1 MAETLVFV
9 DDNLLRLEAVSA
21 RLRFLGYEVIT
32 ATNGADA
39 LSIFESAHVDMA
51 VVDYYMPGMCGDL
64 LAMEM
69 KRRKPD
75 VPVIIFSGT
84 FTLSEMV
91 IAFVDGF
98 VSASDD
104 PDALV
109 NKIAEIMGPRRA
121 SRAS

>member
-21 RLRFLGYEVIT
+21 RLHLLGYEVLT

-39 LSIFESAHVDMA
+39 LAMFESAHVDMA

-91 IAFVDGF
+91 IALVDGF

-104 PDALV
+104 PDALL